1 MSQGYPHP
9 LLPRFRTLQSACRIS
24 TFQHSVRLPSGT
36 RDTRRAGQDVVLA
49 EADVPV
55 DGDAAG
61 LIRNRPLLV
70 IISNHDLQ
78 FAAAL

>member
-1 MSQGYPHP
+1 M
-9 LLPRFRTLQSACRIS
+9 
-24 TFQHSVRLPSGT
+24 RLPSGT

-55 DGDAAG
+55 DEDAAG

-70 IISNHDLQ
+70 IISSNDLQ